1 MRRHVAQLGSVVASL
16 ALACICAPAATAA
29 DQEVTAGPGLSFTP
43 DTVNVNAGESVT
55 WTNAG
60 GFHNVRFEDNS
71 FAQPPF
77 VSSDPWSVTRSFGTA
92 GTFRYFCDVHRG
104 AGMTGTVN
112 VSAQQPTTE
121 PAGGSPDT
129 SAQAVS
135 KPTPAAGQCASQRRF
150 TIRLRGL
157 QRASVKSARADFN
170 GKQIPVR
177 REVVDGLRRHTAV
190 IDMRG
195 LPRGAYTVAITVTT
209 TSGRVLRGTRTYR
222 TCAGKLTSARLPDL

>member
-1 MRRHVAQLGSVVASL
+1 MRGRAAQPGWFVLPLTLLL
-16 ALACICAPAATAA
+16 AGAPGATAA
-29 DQEVTAGPGLSFTP
+29 DQTVTVGPGLSFTP
-43 DTVNVNAGESVT
+43 DPVSVNQGESVT

-77 VSSDPWSVTRSFGTA
+77 VSPDQWSVTRSFATA
-92 GTFRYFCDVHRG
+92 GAFRYFCDLHRA

-112 VSAQQPTTE
+112 VSSPGPAAE
-121 PAGGSPDT
+121 PGAGQPDT
-129 SAQAVS
+129 GAQAAPNS
-135 KPTPAAGQCASQRRF
+135 SAAAAQCTSQRRF

-157 QRASVKSARADFN
+157 QRVGVRSARADFN

-177 REVVDGLRRHTAV
+177 REVVDGLRRHTAL

-195 LPRGAYTVAITVTT
+195 LPSGAYTVAISVTT
-209 TSGRVLRGTRTYR
+209 KSGRVLRGTRTYR
-222 TCAGKLTSARLPDL
+222 TCAGKLTSAQLPDL